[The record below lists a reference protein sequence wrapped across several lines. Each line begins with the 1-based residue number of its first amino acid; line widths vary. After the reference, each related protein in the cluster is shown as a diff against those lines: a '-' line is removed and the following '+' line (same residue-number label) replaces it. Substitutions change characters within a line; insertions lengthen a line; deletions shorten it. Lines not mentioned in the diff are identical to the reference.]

1 MECVCQSCA
10 IPLLLGTSCK
20 GYGELCHGGHV
31 VEVRGVSDECRNVSG
46 SAREE
51 FQIQSNFRITT
62 AQMNISCNS
71 GRYILEASEPASFR
85 CHLNGRWR
93 RCWNGGEVNGLA
105 AGDFTIQVEAT
116 LLCNPSIKIRR
127 SFSISVPANVDLGD
141 IKGMSGN

>member
-51 FQIQSNFRITT
+51 FQIQSNFRITKVELKVECDIG
-62 AQMNISCNS
+62 ML
-71 GRYILEASEPASFR
+71 ILETS
-85 CHLNGRWR
+85 H
-93 RCWNGGEVNGLA
+93 
-105 AGDFTIQVEAT
+105 
-116 LLCNPSIKIRR
+116 PSLTQCRVGSTNWMECKI
-127 SFSISVPANVDLGD
+127 L
-141 IKGMSGN
+141 